1 MASTYSSL
9 LRLELIGTGDQ
20 SGTWGI
26 TTNTNFGT
34 IVEDA
39 IAGTATID
47 VTAGNVTLTN
57 LDGEADQAR
66 CMILRVI
73 GTPGASRNIV
83 APSASKMYIVLNG
96 SDGPVVLKGS
106 ATTGLTIG
114 SSSRVVA
121 AWNGSDFAQIGSTS
135 DAGDVSGPGSATANA
150 VALFDGTS
158 GKIIKDSAKTLPSG
172 TIVGTSDSQTLTNKT
187 IDGAS
192 NTLSNVNLTSQV
204 TGTLPV
210 ASGGTGATTLTG
222 LIKGSG
228 TSAFTAAVANTDYLT
243 PPSGTALLKANSGGA
258 LVNAVAGTD
267 YVVPGGALG
276 TPSSGTLSSCTVDG
290 TNAVGY
296 RTVPPVGTKTSSY
309 ILQTAD
315 VGKYVQI
322 SAGGSIVIPD
332 GVFAEGDVVSL
343 FNNTSATA
351 SITCSITTAYLAG
364 ANTDVSSATLVSRG
378 VATILFISSTTC
390 VISGNVE

>member
-20 SGTWGI
+20 SGTWGA
-26 TTNTNFGT
+26 TTNTNLGT

-39 IAGTATID
+39 VAGTAVID
-47 VTAGNVTLTN
+47 VTAGNVTLTD

-66 CMILRVI
+66 NMILRVT
-73 GTPGASRNIV
+73 GTPGTSRNVV
-83 APSASKMYIVLNG
+83 APSSSKMYIVING

-106 ATTGLTIG
+106 ATTGLTVG
-114 SSSRVVA
+114 SGSRVVA
-121 AWNGSDFAQIGSTS
+121 AWNGTDFAQIGSTS

-150 VALFDGTS
+150 IALFDGTT
-158 GKIIKDSAKTLPSG
+158 GKIIKDSAKTVPSG
-172 TIVGTSDSQTLTNKT
+172 TIVGTSDSQALTNKT
-187 IDGAS
+187 ISGADNTIS
-192 NTLSNVNLTSQV
+192 NINLASQV

-210 ASGGTGATTLTG
+210 ANGGTGATTLTG

-228 TSAFTAAVANTDYLT
+228 TSAFSAAVANTDYLT
-243 PPSGTALLKANSGGA
+243 PPAGTAILKANNSGGLA
-258 LVNAVAGTD
+258 NAVAGTD
-267 YVVPGGALG
+267 YVAPGGALG

-296 RTVPPVGTKTSSY
+296 RNVPPVGTKTSSY

-364 ANTDVSSATLVSRG
+364 ANTDVPSATLAIRG
-378 VATILFISSTTC
+378 IATILFISSTTC